1 MAGNQLHAGVASWY
15 YRQSHGAVEVEVK
28 GICLQ
33 AQALLVG
40 NCLFAQYIT
49 SWWPILPPKPQLAS
63 TWDISVVSNH
73 DVLDYGCGVEL
84 RVIVDKLSFF
94 SRQLK
99 PGSRSKEDQI
109 HLEKVGSFQRG

>member
-40 NCLFAQYIT
+40 NCLLRNTLRLGGRFSLQ
-49 SWWPILPPKPQLAS
+49 SPNSLPPGTL
-63 TWDISVVSNH
+63 
-73 DVLDYGCGVEL
+73 VL
-84 RVIVDKLSFF
+84 
-94 SRQLK
+94 
-99 PGSRSKEDQI
+99 
-109 HLEKVGSFQRG
+109 